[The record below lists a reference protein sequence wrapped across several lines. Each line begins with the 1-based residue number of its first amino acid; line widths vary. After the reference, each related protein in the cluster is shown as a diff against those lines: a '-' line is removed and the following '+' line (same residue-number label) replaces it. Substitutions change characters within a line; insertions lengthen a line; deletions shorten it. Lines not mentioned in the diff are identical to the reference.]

1 MFGPGLS
8 GLFLVSVSFG
18 PGTFNGQDPPL
29 TLTYYFNW
37 NLFRTLVGMIDGYF
51 DGYFTTD
58 MIEAQVDQLVFEDLM
73 RERYPNLVD
82 HFDRMGVEMGW
93 ICGPWFLSI
102 FVNMIPWESVL
113 RVWDVILFEGN
124 RAMLLRTALALMELY
139 GTETPFRFIRDDGF
153 DPSTFR
159 WVDWGCV

>member
-1 MFGPGLS
+1 MMM
-8 GLFLVSVSFG
+8 V
-18 PGTFNGQDPPL
+18 
-29 TLTYYFNW
+29 TLMDTYN
-37 NLFRTLVGMIDGYF
+37 RHD
-51 DGYFTTD
+51 
-58 MIEAQVDQLVFEDLM
+58 
-73 RERYPNLVD
+73 RSPVD

-102 FVNMIPWESVL
+102 FVNMIPWKVGEACFVYFLLFYFSNDNLFSFLPSVL